1 MSELQGTPEEQEID
15 EYTDI
20 VQIPAIFVNGKA
32 LTPLSQYT
40 QLDTPTLRDIA
51 DVMGGEVRY
60 LKLRATYTFVET
72 DLCSRRDCFRP
83 VGKNSKD
90 GRCSD
95 HALKAH

>member
-1 MSELQGTPEEQEID
+1 MSDLQGAE

-20 VQIPAIFVNGKA
+20 VQIPAIFVDGKA

-72 DLCSRRDCFRP
+72 NLCGHRDCFRP
-83 VGKNSKD
+83 VGSNTN

-95 HALKAH
+95 HGPKRDAA